1 MNSRTTKTFWR
12 YFDGLPLDVRRQSV
26 RTYARWRENAM
37 HPGLRF
43 KCVSTKHDAYSVRI
57 GLPLGYRDTVAGE
70 PAMTWFWIG
79 THADDDNL
87 LASM

>member
-1 MNSRTTKTFWR
+1 M
-12 YFDGLPLDVRRQSV
+12 RRQAI

-57 GLPLGYRDTVAGE
+57 GLHYRALGYRDTVAGE
-70 PAMTWFWIG
+70 PTMTWFWIG
-79 THADDDNL
+79 THADYDNL